1 MDDIARVDQRL
12 VVILHQETEDV
23 GGNSGHQRVV
33 LPGRSFFASDSN
45 VGLEKYLDS
54 LTKPRARPKELAHNK

>member
-12 VVILHQETEDV
+12 VVILHQEREDV

-33 LPGRSFFASDSN
+33 LPGRSFF
-45 VGLEKYLDS
+45 
-54 LTKPRARPKELAHNK
+54 RIRQ